1 MPNWVQNRL
10 TIYGQETK
18 IEKCL
23 LFCKSEDSDFDFNK
37 IVPMPET
44 LDITVSRDS
53 VQAAAY
59 VYSLLSEKK
68 QKEISGVLK
77 TTTTMEA
84 GCFPRVEKTWFEAIN
99 DCLKDI
105 DVWNQKINSWKPGA
119 SDIECGAETF
129 EEYGRIV
136 LNNIL
141 NYGHTGWYTW
151 RCDHWGTKWTA
162 DNVVV
167 DRSGQTGHGQE
178 PQATVYCQTAWDC
191 PALIVYALSEKYPE
205 LTFMLAY
212 ADEDIGSNCG
222 FFSLKRG
229 VALHGDVRYDYS
241 DWKDN
246 PELKREAITFACDVW
261 GYDPEEY
268 LEDENNEEE

>member
-1 MPNWVQNRL
+1 M
-10 TIYGQETK
+10 
-18 IEKCL
+18 
-23 LFCKSEDSDFDFNK
+23 
-37 IVPMPET
+37 
-44 LDITVSRDS
+44 
-53 VQAAAY
+53 
-59 VYSLLSEKK
+59 
-68 QKEISGVLK
+68 
-77 TTTTMEA
+77 
-84 GCFPRVEKTWFEAIN
+84 
-99 DCLKDI
+99 
-105 DVWNQKINSWKPGA
+105 
-119 SDIECGAETF
+119 
-129 EEYGRIV
+129 
-136 LNNIL
+136 

-167 DRSGQTGHGQE
+167 DRSSQTGHGQE

-261 GYDPEEY
+261 GYDPEDY
-268 LEDENNEEE
+268 LEDE

>member
-167 DRSGQTGHGQE
+167 DCSGQTGHGQE